1 MQKVHLAA
9 HDVPLPEFM
18 SVPDLAAAK
27 DAGLRFGYPYML
39 KNRKLAYDGKGTE
52 VALPVRRLIAWMD
65 YVLKIALHL
74 YLTLEDVAARAAV
87 AAVLRLLVSSSII
100 TLPYSTPPHPII

>member
-1 MQKVHLAA
+1 LQKVHLAA

-52 VALPVRRLIAWMD
+52 SELPVLRSRDFILSISLAFPRLP
-65 YVLKIALHL
+65 
-74 YLTLEDVAARAAV
+74 
-87 AAVLRLLVSSSII
+87 
-100 TLPYSTPPHPII
+100 LPTHPT

>member
-1 MQKVHLAA
+1 LQKVHLAA

-39 KNRKLAYDGKGTE
+39 KNRKLAYDGKGIE
-52 VALPVRRLIAWMD
+52 SELPFPISEYFILSI
-65 YVLKIALHL
+65 
-74 YLTLEDVAARAAV
+74 
-87 AAVLRLLVSSSII
+87 SSLF
-100 TLPYSTPPHPII
+100 LPTHRYT

>member
-39 KNRKLAYDGKGTE
+39 KNRKLAYDGKGIFF
-52 VALPVRRLIAWMD
+52 RLF
-65 YVLKIALHL
+65 
-74 YLTLEDVAARAAV
+74 
-87 AAVLRLLVSSSII
+87 
-100 TLPYSTPPHPII
+100 

>member
-1 MQKVHLAA
+1 LQKVHLAA

-39 KNRKLAYDGKGTE
+39 KNRKLAYDGKGIE
-52 VALPVRRLIAWMD
+52 SELPFPRSEYFILSI
-65 YVLKIALHL
+65 
-74 YLTLEDVAARAAV
+74 
-87 AAVLRLLVSSSII
+87 SSLF
-100 TLPYSTPPHPII
+100 LPTHHFT